1 MLQMPMWQKSI
12 FGILVLMVVMRVL
25 GVTNSLNLWLTDA
38 HWRFRAHL
46 KPTPFPNDILIVA
59 IDDKSLRKLGRLRY
73 WSRKRYAQILERLRL
88 AKAVGIDILFAEP
101 DEKDPQGDAAFAA
114 AVRRHGRVVLPFHQW
129 QGRILSE
136 SEREAT
142 ERLKLKLPIVAEG
155 KLLPV
160 PLAFVETFQ
169 PPLPS
174 LLDAVSA
181 VGYADVNAD
190 PDGIYRA
197 PIILRKTSEGK
208 LMPHFALAVACVAQG
223 KQLAEVIQPDPL
235 SLQFGERVVPLDG
248 GTLWLHHI
256 ARRSDLIVGL
266 GSPVPTVSF
275 VDALTMPPEKF
286 AGKIVLVGETATG
299 TTDIR
304 PTPLDNGLRG
314 VELNAEIIA
323 NLLHLPPVRP
333 FPLALQLLLVS
344 LAAVL
349 PLWLYSA
356 KNVRTATIGPFASVF
371 VLVVFMEAAFWLNL
385 WLPNFGA
392 PLLVWLFST
401 LLMGLQRLAQEEAQK
416 RQIRQT
422 FSLYVAPELVEEIV
436 KNPEIA
442 HQEGVRQRVAVLF
455 SDIRGFT
462 SYSEQNPPE
471 LVVRQ
476 MREYLTEMTA
486 AVQNHRGVL
495 DKFIGDAVMAL
506 YGPFLPDG
514 TNISAFAVA
523 SALEMLERLEKLNE
537 RWLQQGMPTFRI
549 GIGIHVGEA
558 MVGNIGST
566 QRVQY
571 TALGDTVNLAS
582 RLQSLTKDFK
592 VPLLVSEEVKEE
604 AEKVLGDAVMFNDLG
619 AVTVRGR
626 EKPVR
631 VYAVQ
636 RRKEANQGSEATL
649 SLTLSGGD

>member
-1 MLQMPMWQKSI
+1 MKAWQKSVI
-12 FGILVLMVVMRVL
+12 GVLVLMALMKSL
-25 GVTNSLNLWLTDA
+25 GVTDSLNRWLTDA
-38 HWRFRAHL
+38 HWRFRVHI
-46 KPTPFPNDILIVA
+46 KPTPFPDDILIVA

-73 WSRKRYAQILERLRL
+73 WSRKRYAQLLERLKL

-101 DEKDPQGDAAFAA
+101 DERDPQGDAAFAA
-114 AVRRHGRVVLPFHQW
+114 AIRRHGRVVLPFHQW

-136 SEREAT
+136 VERKAT
-142 ERLKLKLPIVAEG
+142 EQLKAKLPPAPQGEP
-155 KLLPV
+155 LDV
-160 PLAFVETFQ
+160 PIAFAETFQ

-174 LLDAVSA
+174 LLGSASA

-190 PDGIYRA
+190 IDGVYRA
-197 PIILRKTSEGK
+197 PVLLRQTNEGK
-208 LMPHFALAVACVAQG
+208 LMPHFALAVACVAEG
-223 KQLAEVIQPDPL
+223 KKLTELLQSKPL
-235 SLQFGERVVPLDG
+235 SLRFKDRTVPLDG
-248 GTLWLHHI
+248 GAIWLHHI
-256 ARRSDLIVGL
+256 ARRSDLLKGL

-275 VDALTMPPEKF
+275 VDALTMQPEKF

-333 FPLALQLLLVS
+333 MPFALQLLLIS
-344 LAAVL
+344 LAVGA

-356 KNVRTATIGPFASVF
+356 KNVRTATVGAFASVF
-371 VLVVFMEAAFWLNL
+371 ALAVLMEAAFWLGL

-392 PLLVWLFST
+392 PLLAWLSST

-422 FSLYVAPELVEEIV
+422 FSLYVAPEVVEEIV

-442 HQEGVRQRVAVLF
+442 HQEGVRRRVAVLF

-506 YGPFLPDG
+506 YGPFLPEDA
-514 TNISAFAVA
+514 NISALAVA

-537 RWLQQGMPTFRI
+537 RWQKQGMPTFRI

-558 MVGNIGST
+558 MVGNIGSI

-582 RLQSLTKDFK
+582 RLQTMTKDFK

-604 AEKVLGDAVMFNDLG
+604 AEKVLGDAVLFADLG
-619 AVTVRGR
+619 TVTVRGR

-631 VYAVQ
+631 VYSVQ
-636 RRKEANQGSEATL
+636 RKQETADLALEAARNTTSV
-649 SLTLSGGD
+649 GGD